1 MWDTT
6 GVTDETV
13 FGVEEDPE
21 DSDET
26 EDDENVQKAMKILDG
41 FVHGT

>member
-6 GVTDETV
+6 GVIDETV
-13 FGVEEDPE
+13 FGVDEESE
-21 DSDET
+21 NSDED
-26 EDDENVQKAMKILDG
+26 EDDVNVQKAMKILDG